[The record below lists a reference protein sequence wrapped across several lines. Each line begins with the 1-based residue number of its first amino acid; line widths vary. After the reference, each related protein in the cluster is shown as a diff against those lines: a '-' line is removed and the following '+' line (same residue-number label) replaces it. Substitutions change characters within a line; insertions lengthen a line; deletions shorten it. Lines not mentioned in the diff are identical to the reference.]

1 MPPQTP
7 RFSWRRFSVVGA
19 DILFVWLAYCA
30 AFMIRFEFSLDS
42 YQAETLIQTA
52 PIALVCFMVGL
63 RRAGV
68 YRGLYYYSSFPELMN
83 IARGVGLS
91 ACASGAAILFFRQG
105 LFPRSVLLLHPILAF
120 VGVAGVRFAIRWG
133 KTRFN
138 MPRVYTGQERNV
150 LLVGAGE
157 LGESMLRQMLKT
169 PEANF
174 KVIGFL
180 DDDSS
185 KWGLRIH
192 DHPVFGGRDSLN
204 EVLSRYQVDDIVIA
218 IGSRRGEIVSDLV
231 ERMRDFE
238 KKPELKIAPSLSEM
252 LFTPGREVKV
262 RKVQPADLL
271 NREVIRLDEARIA
284 GALRGKRVLVTGA
297 GGTIGSEL
305 VRQALGYGPSE
316 VTLLESHAT
325 SLFHIEGAARELA
338 RGAKITAVL
347 GDTRDRALVDR
358 VFAEHRPQ
366 VVLHAAAHKHVHQIE
381 HNVSEGALNNAVAT
395 GWVCAAAL
403 AHGAESFL
411 LVSTDKAVKPTSVM
425 GATKRLAEMVVKSYH
440 GRGATRFMAV
450 RFGNVLGS
458 SGSVLTIFQDQLDKG
473 GPLTVTHPEVR
484 RFFMTASEAVGLILQ
499 AVSLS
504 KGGEIFILKMGDSV
518 RIADMA
524 KNLVLLCG
532 LEPGKDIEIKFTGLK
547 QGEKL
552 DEELMEDP
560 AGFSQ
565 SEHSDIFILRGENQ
579 PSPGLDAHLLELE
592 LATRGKDAEAVV
604 RKLTELVPTFRPA
617 AAHTPTPFPR
627 IASPEA

>member
-1 MPPQTP
+1 MPQQTP
-7 RFSWRRFSVVGA
+7 RFSWRRFSVVAA
-19 DILFVWLAYCA
+19 DTVLVLVAFVS
-30 AFMIRFEFSLDS
+30 AFLIRFEFTLD
-42 YQAETLIQTA
+42 AETLGILVRTA
-52 PIALVCFMVGL
+52 PIAMVCFAIGL

-105 LFPRSVLLLHPILAF
+105 LFPRSVLILHPILAF

-138 MPRVYTGQERNV
+138 MPRAYTGQERNV
-150 LLVGAGE
+150 LLIGAGE
-157 LGESMLRQMLKT
+157 LGESVLRQMLKT
-169 PEANF
+169 PAANYR
-174 KVIGFL
+174 VIGFL
-180 DDDSS
+180 DDDQT

-192 DHPVFGGRDSLN
+192 DYPVFGGRDSLN
-204 EVLSRYQVDDIVIA
+204 DVLTRYQVDDIVIA
-218 IGSRRGEIVSDLV
+218 IGSKRGEIVRDLV
-231 ERMRDFE
+231 ERMRDFD
-238 KKPELKIAPSLSEM
+238 KKPELKIAPSLGEM
-252 LFTPGREVKV
+252 LQSPGREVKV

-271 NREVIRLDEARIA
+271 NREVIRLDESRIA

-305 VRQALGYGPSE
+305 ARQVLGYGPSE
-316 VTLLESHAT
+316 VTLVESHAT
-325 SLFHIEGAARELA
+325 SLFHIENAVRQLMTGAR
-338 RGAKITAVL
+338 ITAVL
-347 GDTRDRALVDR
+347 GDVRDRALVDR
-358 VFAEHRPQ
+358 VFAERKPQ

-381 HNVSEGALNNAVAT
+381 HNVSEGVLNNAIAT

-425 GATKRLAEMVVKSYH
+425 GATKRLAEMVVNSYQ

-458 SGSVLTIFQDQLDKG
+458 SGSVLPIFQDQLDKG
-473 GPLTVTHPEVR
+473 GPLTVTHPDVR

-499 AVSLS
+499 AVSLA
-504 KGGEIFILKMGDSV
+504 KGGEVFVLKMGEPV

-524 KNLVLLCG
+524 RNLILLSG
-532 LEPGKDIEIKFTGLK
+532 LEPEKDIKIEFTGLK

-552 DEELMEDP
+552 NEELMDNP
-560 AGFSQ
+560 AAFTH
-565 SEHSDIFILRGENQ
+565 SEHSDIFILRAENQ
-579 PSPGLDAHLLELE
+579 TSPGLDAHMLELE
-592 LATRGKDAEAVV
+592 LATRGKDTEAVV
-604 RKLTELVPTFRPA
+604 RRLAELVPTFRPA
-617 AAHTPTPFPR
+617 AAHTPTPAPR
-627 IASPEA
+627 PAN